1 MYQTRRRLGGRQPL
15 WGMGVRSRMSVIL
28 KPVEASARSADSR
41 PDPGPFTKTLS
52 ERMPCSMA
60 LCAASSAAS
69 CAAKG
74 VDLREPLKPFTPA
87 DDQATTLPETSVMVT
102 MVLLNEAVMW
112 AMPLWTFF
120 LTFLALALGFG
131 ASGAV
136 AMVYAPVPSVFL
148 L

>member
-15 WGMGVRSRMSVIL
+15 WGIGVRSRMRVIL

-41 PDPGPFTKTLS
+41 PEPGPFTNTLS

-60 LCAASSAAS
+60 LWAASSAAS
-69 CAAKG
+69 WAANG

-102 MVLLNEAVMW
+102 IVLLNEAVMC
-112 AMPLWTFF
+112 AMPLWMFF
-120 LTFLALALGFG
+120 LTFLVLALAFG
-131 ASGAV
+131 ASGVV
-136 AMVYAPVPSVFL
+136 AMA
-148 L
+148 